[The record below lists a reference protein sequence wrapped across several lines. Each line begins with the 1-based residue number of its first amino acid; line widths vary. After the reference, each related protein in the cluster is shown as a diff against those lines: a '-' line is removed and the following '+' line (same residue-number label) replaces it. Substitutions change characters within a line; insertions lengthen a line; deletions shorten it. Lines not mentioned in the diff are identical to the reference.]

1 MPCDELTICRC
12 HYVKNAVG
20 PGLAAVLRNR
30 WICGSRWIGA
40 NRAFCGSV
48 GPCRWI
54 GVPQTACIG
63 HYPNLVIAA
72 GPSRGSTL
80 EQTATPRLW
89 PQASQIRAVR
99 FVPQNPL
106 LGGLRCIPM
115 TRYRRPSWRI
125 SHDCSSSRE
134 NEKKGHVCTR

>member
-99 FVPQNPL
+99 FVPQKPSPRWTLVHSDDQKSDPYLRFFTRL
-106 LGGLRCIPM
+106 LIV
-115 TRYRRPSWRI
+115 TR
-125 SHDCSSSRE
+125 
-134 NEKKGHVCTR
+134 KTL